1 MTCGKHQTCDTLSM
15 TQNTLFVNHMTQY
28 SILRHLWLKE
38 SYPTRLENMILSQ
51 LRIGELQAICE
62 GLAVEAM

>member
-1 MTCGKHQTCDTLSM
+1 M
-15 TQNTLFVNHMTQY
+15 TQNTPVVNQMTQH

-51 LRIGELQAICE
+51 LKIGELQAFCE

>member
-1 MTCGKHQTCDTLSM
+1 M
-15 TQNTLFVNHMTQY
+15 TQNTLFVNQMTQH